1 MTHDVLCAAEILYQI
16 AKQVYSPNTDFD
28 TQENSEVSI
37 SDKQSGTDEDTQFQ
51 GLSHEFLRELHACD
65 PSITLEEMIKI
76 AGDKSADLRNQCC
89 DPQRNAY
96 QREIGHIKSTTHR
109 DSIQIGKGPHHT
121 PDPPVIHLFSRRY
134 TIFRFHLSE
143 ELPILF

>member
-1 MTHDVLCAAEILYQI
+1 MTHDVLCAAEILYQM
-16 AKQVYSPNTDFD
+16 AKQVYTRNTDCD
-28 TQENSEVSI
+28 TQENSEISI
-37 SDKQSGTDEDTQFQ
+37 FDEQSGTDEDTQFQ

-96 QREIGHIKSTTHR
+96 QREIGHMKSTIHR
-109 DSIQIGKGPHHT
+109 DSIQIGRGPYHALG
-121 PDPPVIHLFSRRY
+121 PPVIHLSSRRY
-134 TIFRFHLSE
+134 TIFRSHLPE
-143 ELPILF
+143 